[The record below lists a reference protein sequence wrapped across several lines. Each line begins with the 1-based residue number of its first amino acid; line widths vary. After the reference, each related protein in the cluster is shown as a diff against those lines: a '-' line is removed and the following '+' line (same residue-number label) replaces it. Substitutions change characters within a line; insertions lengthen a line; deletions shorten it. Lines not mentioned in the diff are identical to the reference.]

1 MILPAKLVTTS
12 DADVQM
18 LDREPVI
25 VVDDSA
31 RKDCMSVTSTLNT
44 LALD

>member
-25 VVDDSA
+25 VDDSP